1 MNTLT
6 KSIFVLIATCI
17 LSLSSILMFGP
28 QLFLIVPLALIGGV
42 IFAIFRL
49 FISLIFFGYPLT
61 YGFFMAYV
69 GCCEGFYVQS
79 IELVMPILVGL
90 LGAGLIAFGLWKRF
104 PGS

>member
-1 MNTLT
+1 
-6 KSIFVLIATCI
+6 
-17 LSLSSILMFGP
+17 
-28 QLFLIVPLALIGGV
+28 
-42 IFAIFRL
+42 
-49 FISLIFFGYPLT
+49 
-61 YGFFMAYV
+61 MAYV